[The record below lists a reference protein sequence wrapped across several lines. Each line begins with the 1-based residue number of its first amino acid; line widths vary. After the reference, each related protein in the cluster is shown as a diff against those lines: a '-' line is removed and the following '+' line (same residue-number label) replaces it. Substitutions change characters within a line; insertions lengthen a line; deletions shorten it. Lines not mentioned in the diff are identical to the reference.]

1 MVDRSNL
8 NMKLTIFVKKMAGIS
23 VFKFGGASVKDA
35 EAIRNVGKIIKKY
48 APSQTLVVVSALG
61 KTTNA
66 LENLVDAY
74 YHAADQYRVHLQQIK
89 NLHETIVRDLF
100 PSSHPIYA
108 HLNNIWEELDGISK
122 EPIVENFDQLYDK
135 IVSKGE
141 MLSSLIVSHYLQL
154 NKLSCKW
161 IDARD
166 IIRTDSIF
174 REGSIQWNSTQEN
187 VKTKVLPYFS
197 THSLIIT
204 QGFIGS
210 DENQNSVT
218 LGREGSDFSAAIFSF
233 CLDAEEM
240 VIWKDVPGVLSA
252 DPRLFENC
260 IKLDNL
266 SYLEAVEMTYYGA
279 TVIHPKTIK
288 PLQNKNIPLRV
299 KSFLNPEGEGTLIS
313 NRPDIQYPPIVVV
326 EKNQVQLSISPK
338 DFSFI
343 VEHHLAYLFQLFAE
357 HRLFVN
363 MMRNTAVS
371 FSVIVTHIPD
381 RIAKVIQ
388 VLEKEFNLYMEED
401 LELITIRHYHPS
413 VVEELKKGKIILLEE
428 SIPKTIQMAVKD
440 IPQLKR
446 KAI

>member
-1 MVDRSNL
+1 MSEI
-8 NMKLTIFVKKMAGIS
+8 K
-23 VFKFGGASVKDA
+23 VFKFGGASIKDA
-35 EAIRNVGKIIKKY
+35 NSIVNVASIVKKY
-48 APSQTLVVVSALG
+48 APSLTLIVVSALG

-66 LENLVDAY
+66 LEKLVDAY
-74 YHAADQYRVHLQQIK
+74 FNSPENYTPLLKEIK
-89 NLHETIVRDLF
+89 QNHDNIIKGLF
-100 PSSHPIYA
+100 PSNHPIFSA
-108 HLNNIWEELDGISK
+108 LDKEWADLEKIPSPSK
-122 EPIVENFDQLYDK
+122 TDNFDQIYDK

-141 MLSSLIVSHYLQL
+141 MASSLILSNYLNQVDL
-154 NKLSCKW
+154 HCHW
-161 IDARD
+161 TDARE
-166 IIRTDSIF
+166 IIKTDSIF
-174 REGSIQWNSTQEN
+174 REGSIQWNKTQEN
-187 VKTKVLPYFS
+187 IQRKILPLFE
-197 THSLIIT
+197 TLPLIVT

-210 DENQNSVT
+210 DNNKNTVT

-233 CLDAEEM
+233 CMDAIEM
-240 VIWKDVPGVLSA
+240 IIWKDVPGVLSA

-260 IKLDNL
+260 VKLDNL

-299 KSFLNPEGEGTLIS
+299 KSFLDPEGEGTLIS
-313 NRPDIQYPPIVVV
+313 SRPDLQYPPIVVV
-326 EKNQVQLSISPK
+326 EKNQAQLSISPK

-371 FSVIVTHIPD
+371 FSVIVTNIPD
-381 RIAKVIQ
+381 RIQNVVK
-388 VLEKEFNLYMEED
+388 VLEKDFSIYIEEN

-413 VVEELKKGKIILLEE
+413 IVEELKNGKIILLEE

-446 KAI
+446 KPN